1 MRRAVCGVVLLVFGA
16 AIDFD
21 AARAQSL
28 REQCADA
35 ATGGRAYCESL
46 ADAAVTLPARLAIAA
61 AGGNPVAG
69 TASTLGMRV
78 PGSPRWSLALRSTI
92 ARASLPPIGAGP
104 AVRPTLWS
112 VNADAAV
119 GLFNGFNLAPTI
131 GGFGSLDVLGSI
143 GVLGVPDG
151 DGFERSSPLTWA
163 LGARVGVLRESFTA
177 PGLSASAM
185 YRSLPDVEFGEPV
198 PGPYFEN
205 AGQSV
210 LSVRGTVGKR
220 ILGLGLTAG
229 VGYDR
234 TNSDVRARF
243 DEPGPI
249 FPNPVDIAEQDLTF
263 GRTSFF
269 GNVSYTILILNM
281 AAELG
286 WQERGDSPAA
296 AHDDTGKGGLFG
308 GVAVRLAI

>member
-1 MRRAVCGVVLLVFGA
+1 MGRAAFSVVLLGFGA
-16 AIDFD
+16 VVGPAD
-21 AARAQSL
+21 ARAQSL

-35 ATGGRAYCESL
+35 ATGGLAYCESL

-61 AGGNPVAG
+61 AGGNPVSG
-69 TASTLGMRV
+69 TASTLGMRI

-92 ARASLPPIGAGP
+92 ARASLPPIGDAAP
-104 AVRPTLWS
+104 IRPTLWS

-151 DGFERSSPLTWA
+151 DGFEPSSPLTWA
-163 LGARVGVLRESFTA
+163 LGARVGILRESFTA
-177 PGLSASAM
+177 PGVSASAM
-185 YRSLPDVEFGEPV
+185 YRSLPDVEFGEST
-198 PGPYFEN
+198 PGPYFDN
-205 AGQSV
+205 AGQGV
-210 LSVRGTVGKR
+210 LSLRGTVGKR

-234 TNSDVRARF
+234 TGSDVRARF
-243 DEPGPI
+243 DEPGPL
-249 FPNPVDIAEQDLTF
+249 FPNPVDIAEQDVTS

-286 WQERGDSPAA
+286 WQESGERPAA

>member
-1 MRRAVCGVVLLVFGA
+1 MRRAAFATLVFVLGA
-16 AIDFD
+16 MTGAVD
-21 AARAQSL
+21 AGAQSL
-28 REQCADA
+28 REQCAGA
-35 ATGGRAYCESL
+35 ATGGLAYCESL

-61 AGGNPVAG
+61 TGGNPVAG

-92 ARASLPPIGAGP
+92 ARASLPPIGDER

-112 VNADAAV
+112 VNADATV
-119 GLFNGFNLAPTI
+119 GLFNGFNVAPTI

-163 LGARVGVLRESFTA
+163 LGARVGILRESFTA
-177 PGLSASAM
+177 PGVSASAM
-185 YRSLPDVEFGEPV
+185 YRSLPDIEFGEPV

-210 LSVRGTVGKR
+210 LSLRGTVGKR

-234 TNSDVRARF
+234 TDSDVRARF

-249 FPNPVDIAEQDLTF
+249 FPNPVDIAERDLTF

-286 WQERGDSPAA
+286 WQESGTSPGA

>member
-1 MRRAVCGVVLLVFGA
+1 MRRATVAGVLFVFGGTIGA
-16 AIDFD
+16 GTAH
-21 AARAQSL
+21 AQSL
-28 REQCADA
+28 RDQCADA
-35 ATGGRAYCESL
+35 ATGGVAYCESL
-46 ADAAVTLPARLAIAA
+46 ADAAVTLPARVAIAA

-78 PGSPRWSLALRSTI
+78 PGSPRWSLALRNTI
-92 ARASLPPIGAGP
+92 ARASLPPIGDGRP
-104 AVRPTLWS
+104 VRATLWS
-112 VNADAAV
+112 IDADAAV

-131 GGFGSLDVLGSI
+131 GGFGSLDMLGSI
-143 GVLGVPDG
+143 GVLGG
-151 DGFERSSPLTWA
+151 DGFERTSPLTWA
-163 LGARVGVLRESFTA
+163 LGARVGILRESFTA
-177 PGLSASAM
+177 PGVSASAM
-185 YRSLPDVEFGEPV
+185 YRSLPDVEFGEPT

-210 LSVRGTVGKR
+210 LSLRGTVGKR

-234 TNSDVRARF
+234 TGSDVRARF

-263 GRTSFF
+263 GRTTFF

-286 WQERGDSPAA
+286 WQESGTGPAA

-308 GVAVRLAI
+308 GVALRLAI

>member
-1 MRRAVCGVVLLVFGA
+1 MIRVARAAVLLVCAA
-16 AIDFD
+16 AIGSGD
-21 AARAQSL
+21 ARAQSL
-28 REQCADA
+28 REQCAEA
-35 ATGGRAYCESL
+35 ATGGVAYCESL
-46 ADAAVTLPARLAIAA
+46 VDAAATLPARLAIAA

-78 PGSPRWSLALRSTI
+78 PGSPRWSIALRTTI
-92 ARASLPPIGAGP
+92 ARASLPPIGDGG

-112 VNADAAV
+112 VNADGAV

-163 LGARVGVLRESFTA
+163 LGARVGILRESFTA
-177 PGLSASAM
+177 PGVSASAM
-185 YRSLPDVEFGEPV
+185 YRSLPDIEFGVPT

-210 LSVRGTVGKR
+210 LSLRGTVGKR

-234 TNSDVRARF
+234 TGSDVRVRF

-249 FPNPVDIAEQDLTF
+249 FPNPIDVAEQDVTF

-286 WQERGDSPAA
+286 WQESGEAPAA